1 MTEPL
6 SPAAQAVLNAYG
18 SFTGGV
24 EATML
29 SERRG
34 LAAAIRAL
42 VDQVLPDDGDCWKR
56 DMRGDAWI
64 RWEER
69 KLIRAEIFAIAA
81 ELEGG
86 ATTTTTPQEAQ

>member
-6 SPAAQAVLNAYG
+6 SLAAQAVLDAAYALPLRNG
-18 SFTGGV
+18 QPS
-24 EATML
+24 
-29 SERRG
+29 
-34 LAAAIRAL
+34 LAAAIIAL
-42 VDQVLPDDGDCWKR
+42 VDQVLPDEGDCWKR

-86 ATTTTTPQEAQ
+86 ATTITTPQEAQ